1 MQRLASDAAVWID
14 LGRWTRTD
22 GSQEQE
28 REAPPPV
35 SQWEGRVLELLE
47 SQQKLTANQW
57 KIAGAATLGD
67 MLDFFDFFLIGFVLA
82 FVVKDWNLTYGE
94 SGAILLASGVSAP
107 FGSLFYG
114 WLADKVGRR
123 TSLITAILNVS
134 IATGA
139 MALTPSG
146 GWQYL
151 VACRFVVG
159 FGVTGLYSVD
169 ITLIQEFSASHNR
182 GWITGLTTTMLPAGQ
197 LLAALLGAF
206 AAPYIGWRG
215 LVAVGLLPA
224 LLCLYVRAFVPESPH
239 WLLRRGRVD
248 EARKSL
254 AWALQI
260 DPASVTLPEVLP
272 PVEHTRWLEL
282 FRYPRSIV
290 AGCLTGLTQTGGVA
304 LALWMVTL
312 FVMVLKI
319 TPPEASKLVIWVSIM
334 AIAGRFFCSY
344 ISDAWG
350 RRASGIVS
358 CLISAGFMSLA
369 GYLHDAVLGGVSLF
383 YAMILLQNFFGSGN
397 YSIVGPYMGEMWPSR
412 LRGSGMGLVYG
423 VGNLGK
429 FIGPAGLA
437 LIAGSDNYVSPKAT
451 MDALIPGFNYF
462 AEWYLIGAFAF
473 WLIAPE
479 TRGRTIAQIDEAMSS
494 MQSRGSEVV
503 SAICGIVGAVLTI
516 LIQPFAPLVVFAAV
530 AMTIASP
537 TIGGALMIAC
547 SAGLVYLGLGTFVAF
562 TPVVG
567 TLCVL
572 AMVLVFVAGVAS
584 IMSGLGRP
592 AGQSI
597 QPAVS
602 S

>member
-1 MQRLASDAAVWID
+1 MLD
-14 LGRWTRTD
+14 
-22 GSQEQE
+22 
-28 REAPPPV
+28 
-35 SQWEGRVLELLE
+35 LLE
-47 SQQKLTANQW
+47 NQQKLTANQW

-82 FVVKDWNLTYGE
+82 FVVKDWNLTYGQ

-123 TSLITAILNVS
+123 TSLIAAILNVS
-134 IATGA
+134 LATGA
-139 MALTPSG
+139 MAVTPEG
-146 GWQYL
+146 GWIYL

-215 LVAVGLLPA
+215 LVAIGVLPA

-239 WLLRRGRVD
+239 WLLRRGRPE

-254 AWALQI
+254 AWALQM
-260 DPASVTLPEVLP
+260 DPASITLPDVLP

-282 FRYPRSIV
+282 FKYPRSIV

-319 TPPEASKLVIWVSIM
+319 SPPEASKLVIWVSIS
-334 AIAGRFFCSY
+334 AIAGRFFCSW
-344 ISDAWG
+344 ISDAMG
-350 RRASGIVS
+350 RRASGILS
-358 CLISAGFMSLA
+358 CLVAALFMSLA
-369 GYLHDAVLGGVSLF
+369 GYLHDMFIGGASMFFV
-383 YAMILLQNFFGSGN
+383 MIVLQNFMGSGN

-437 LIAGSDNYVSPKAT
+437 LIAGSDNFVSPKAT
-451 MDALIPGFNYF
+451 VDALIPGFNYF

-479 TRGRTIAQIDEAMSS
+479 TRGRTITQIDQAMSA
-494 MQSRGSEVV
+494 MQSRGSEVA
-503 SAICGIVGAVLTI
+503 SAICGIVGAILTI
-516 LIQPFAPLVVFAAV
+516 LIHPFAPLVVFAAV

-537 TIGGALMIAC
+537 TAGGILMILC
-547 SAGLVYLGLGTFVAF
+547 SAGLIYLGLGTFMAF
-562 TPVVG
+562 TPIVG
-567 TLCVL
+567 SLCAL
-572 AMVLVFVAGVAS
+572 AVILVFVAGVAS
-584 IMSGLGRP
+584 LVTGLGRP
-592 AGQSI
+592 VPQSA